1 MPTFA
6 RPEVSIGLPQAL
18 PLSEPKW
25 SVLYETDFRCLS
37 DVRMFKVSVLQ
48 VGGTWKWI
56 GGLSY
61 PLKSGSQTAG
71 VYEISYAVFPCM
83 VKYARFFMR
92 AKPVN
97 NDPSVLNYL
106 ELDYAWRDINNFRR
120 AVLTLT
126 VASNNFTI
134 GKRVAGTWVSLAT
147 GTTPWGATPLGT
159 ELEFSGYTDGSVHTF
174 IVKRLDTGASLTLSA
189 SDVTEGGYVA
199 MGNVR
204 NYDARFDHF
213 RVERL

>member
-1 MPTFA
+1 MATFA
-6 RPEVSIGLPQAL
+6 RPEVSIRSPQAL
-18 PLSEPKW
+18 PLSEPPW
-25 SVLYETDFRCLS
+25 RTLYETDFRCLS

-71 VYEISYAVFPCM
+71 VYEISYAVFPCK
-83 VKYARFFMR
+83 VKCARFFMR

-97 NDPSVLNYL
+97 YDPSVFNYL
-106 ELDYAWRDINNFRR
+106 ELDYAWSDINNFRR
-120 AVLTLT
+120 AVLNLT
-126 VASNNFTI
+126 SYIFVV
-134 GKRVAGTWVSLAT
+134 GKRVAGTWMNLAT
-147 GTTPWGATPLGT
+147 GIVPWGATPLGT

-174 IVKRLDTGASLTLSA
+174 TVKRLDTGASLTISA
-189 SDVTEGGYVA
+189 SDVTEAGYVA

-204 NYDARFDHF
+204 NYDVRFDHF